1 MIAETTQRPAA
12 TLSRA
17 RDAGHSPGRSRTKLI
32 GVKGTPELH
41 ERLRRACAEDG
52 ASMAAVLGGLLDLR
66 ERHRREAAHP
76 LVG

>member
-1 MIAETTQRPAA
+1 MTAQMTQRPAA
-12 TLSRA
+12 TLSRG
-17 RDAGHSPGRSRTKLI
+17 RDAGQRAGRSRNKLI

-52 ASMAAVLGGLLDLR
+52 ASMAAVLTGLLDLR